1 MSAKQNL
8 LIGVGIGAVLGILFA
23 PHKGTKTRRLL
34 SQRGSEFKEGWNNL
48 KDTISTTLNNAS
60 EKNNEFIDESETP
73 AFIISS
79 MQDEWRG
86 TGVEEEWKR

>member
-73 AFIISS
+73 AFISSS

>member
-23 PHKGTKTRRLL
+23 PHKGVKTRRLL
-34 SQRGSEFKEGWNNL
+34 SQRGSEIKVGWSNL
-48 KDTISTTLNNAS
+48 KDTINTTLNNAG

-73 AFIISS
+73 AFISSS